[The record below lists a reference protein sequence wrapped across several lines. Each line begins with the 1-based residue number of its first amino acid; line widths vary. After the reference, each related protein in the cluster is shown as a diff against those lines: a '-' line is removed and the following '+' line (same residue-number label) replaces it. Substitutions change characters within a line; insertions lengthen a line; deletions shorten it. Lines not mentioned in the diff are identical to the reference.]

1 MKYQVKA
8 SRAVRKD
15 LNESAGYIAF
25 QLKNPSA
32 ARQLLT
38 KAFEAIDSLEEFPTR
53 VPLVRDSFLARLG
66 IRALSIDNYLLFYQI
81 EESKQTVHVLRF
93 LYGKRN
99 WTATL
104 KTDLLHS

>member
-1 MKYQVKA
+1 MKYQVKT
-8 SRAVRKD
+8 SRAVRND
-15 LNESAGYIAF
+15 LNESAGYIAL
-25 QLKNPSA
+25 QLKNPSS
-32 ARQLLT
+32 ARQLLA
-38 KAFEAIDSLEEFPTR
+38 KAFKAIDSLEEFPAR
-53 VPLVRDSFLARLG
+53 FPLVRDSFLASLG
-66 IRALSIDNYLLFYQI
+66 IRAVSVDHYLLFYQI